1 MDWITSPEIWIG
13 LFTLTVLESVLGID
27 NIVFISILAGKL
39 PHAQQAKARQTGLAL
54 ALITRILLLCSLAW
68 MVRLTRPICFIPT
81 LGLLHEPHPVSGRDL
96 ILFCGGLF
104 LLWKSTREIHD
115 KLEGEDGGVSRRV
128 TPKFANVVVQILLLD
143 IVFSLDS
150 VITAVGMARQL
161 GVMIAAVIIALI
173 FMLIF
178 AGRISDFIHRHPT
191 LKMLALSFLLLIGCA
206 LVAEGLH
213 KEIPKGYIYFAMA
226 FSVGVE
232 SLNIRMRTRQKVRPL
247 ELHQPYR

>member
-1 MDWITSPEIWIG
+1 MDWITNPEIWIG
-13 LFTLTVLESVLGID
+13 LLTLTVLEIVLGID

-54 ALITRILLLCSLAW
+54 ALITRVLLLCSLAW
-68 MVRLTRPICFIPT
+68 MARLTGPLFSLPT
-81 LGLLHEPHPVSGRDL
+81 LGLLREAHEVSGRDL
-96 ILFCGGLF
+96 ILFFGGLF

-115 KLEGEDGGVSRRV
+115 KLEGEDGAVSSRV
-128 TPKFANVVVQILLLD
+128 TPKFVNVVVQILLLD

-206 LVAEGLH
+206 LVAESFH

-232 SLNIRMRTRQKVRPL
+232 SLNIRMRTRQKPHPL
-247 ELHQPYR
+247 ELNQPYR

>member
-1 MDWITSPEIWIG
+1 
-13 LFTLTVLESVLGID
+13 
-27 NIVFISILAGKL
+27 
-39 PHAQQAKARQTGLAL
+39 
-54 ALITRILLLCSLAW
+54 
-68 MVRLTRPICFIPT
+68 
-81 LGLLHEPHPVSGRDL
+81 
-96 ILFCGGLF
+96 LF

-115 KLEGEDGGVSRRV
+115 KLEGEDGAVSGRV
-128 TPKFANVVVQILLLD
+128 TPTFANVVIQILLLD

-173 FMLIF
+173 FMLFF

-206 LVAEGLH
+206 LVAEGFH

-226 FSVGVE
+226 LSVGVE
-232 SLNIRMRTRQKVRPL
+232 SLNIRMRTRDKIHPL
-247 ELHQPYR
+247 EFHQPYR

>member
-1 MDWITSPEIWIG
+1 M
-13 LFTLTVLESVLGID
+13 
-27 NIVFISILAGKL
+27 
-39 PHAQQAKARQTGLAL
+39 
-54 ALITRILLLCSLAW
+54 ILL
-68 MVRLTRPICFIPT
+68 
-81 LGLLHEPHPVSGRDL
+81 
-96 ILFCGGLF
+96 CGGLF

-115 KLEGEDGGVSRRV
+115 KLEGEDGAVSSRV
-128 TPKFANVVVQILLLD
+128 TPKFANVVIQILLLD

-206 LVAEGLH
+206 LVAEGFH

-232 SLNIRMRTRQKVRPL
+232 SLNIRMRARQKARPL
-247 ELHQPYR
+247 EFHQPYR